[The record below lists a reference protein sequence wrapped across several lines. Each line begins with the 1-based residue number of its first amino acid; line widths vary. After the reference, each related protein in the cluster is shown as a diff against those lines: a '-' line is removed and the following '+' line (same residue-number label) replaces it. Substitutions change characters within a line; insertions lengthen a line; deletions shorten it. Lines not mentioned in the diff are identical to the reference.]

1 MNLIM
6 QFLISSVLFSF
17 GERLPD
23 FVCRKETI
31 RDSVVVQVDFWK
43 DVYPILETN
52 CFRCHN
58 ERKAAGGFRADIRE
72 YYFGNGNQVLVI
84 PGKSSESLL
93 VQIITGEKVKLRS
106 GAHVLTATEVG
117 IIAAWIDEGA
127 EWPDR

>member
-1 MNLIM
+1 MNLIIP
-6 QFLISSVLFSF
+6 FLISSVFFSF
-17 GERLPD
+17 GERPPD
-23 FVCRKETI
+23 FAYRKETPG
-31 RDSVVVQVDFWK
+31 DSVPVQVDFWK
-43 DVYPILETN
+43 EVYPILETA

-72 YYFGNGNQVLVI
+72 HYFGSGNQARVV